1 MDPKL
6 AKRLSEIPEV
16 QTFIKWID
24 GEAAKLDRSSDIESD
39 DPVVVAIE
47 VKARK
52 LAHAKIMDIIEPIF
66 NAQAAPTRPVSK
78 DYAVDVDEP
87 KK

>member
-16 QTFIKWID
+16 QQFIKWID

-39 DPVVVAIE
+39 VPEIVAVE

-52 LAHAKIMDIIEPIF
+52 LAHAKIMDLIEPIV
-66 NAQAAPTRPVSK
+66 NSQATPERPVSK

-87 KK
+87 QK